1 MNRLRDPHAGPPNRP
16 LRAGNQRLALTTAC
30 VRCRQPIVGWIE
42 FDKNLRVADTEA
54 FMLFDEGAVCDPCL
68 VVGMAVN

>member
-1 MNRLRDPHAGPPNRP
+1 
-16 LRAGNQRLALTTAC
+16 